1 MNYNSA
7 KDQIG
12 VWEIRGDP
20 EGQDWEGTQSC
31 WPNLSLSRWKDPGQ
45 ERSTVATKGVRTP
58 IQPPGLFLLL
68 QASSIILLIEQGSW
82 GHLVNL
88 SPEIFLKEGLDVVEE
103 MTDLQW

>member
-1 MNYNSA
+1 MGSEKFVVIQRA
-7 KDQIG
+7 RTERELRVAD
-12 VWEIRGDP
+12 
-20 EGQDWEGTQSC
+20 
-31 WPNLSLSRWKDPGQ
+31 PNLSLSRWKDPGQ

-68 QASSIILLIEQGSW
+68 QASSISLLIEQGSW

-103 MTDLQW
+103 MTDLQR